1 MTTKTITDIEG
12 VYATGIH
19 AGIKAEGTKRD
30 MALIYVPDAV
40 GSAGVFTQNKFRA
53 PCLDYT
59 KRCLERGTLKAIIV
73 NSGNANAATGEQG
86 FRNAE
91 QTGEWAAQKLGL
103 SPDEIA
109 VASTGI
115 IGVQLPMDRIR
126 GGLEKLLKDPKLRD
140 GHAAA
145 DAITT
150 TDSYTKEVFVTAEI
164 AGFPVS
170 ISGIAKG
177 AGMIAPN
184 MGTML
189 SYLVTDAHLP
199 SPVLQ
204 RALEEAVSDSFNMIS
219 VDTDTSTND
228 MALLLATGKHQLPA
242 STTVFVQFRDLL
254 RSACITLAKMI
265 ARDGEGAEKLI
276 EATVQGAAT
285 KQDAR
290 TIALNIINSPLIKTA
305 IHGADP
311 NWGRV
316 IMAVG
321 KDHRCQVDPKRIDL
335 RFDTEAILKDGE
347 QLPFDRARLIA
358 HLKQEHVKIHVDLHL
373 GAESATAWGCDLTM
387 GYIKIN
393 TDYS

>member
-1 MTTKTITDIEG
+1 MTAKTITDLEG
-12 VYATGIH
+12 VFATGIH
-19 AGIKAEGTKRD
+19 AGIKSEGTKRD
-30 MALIYVPDAV
+30 MAFIYVPGAV

-59 KRCLERGTLKAIIV
+59 KRCLERGIIKAVIV

-86 FRNAE
+86 LRNAE
-91 QTGEWAAQKLGL
+91 QTAEWAAPKLGL
-103 SPDEIA
+103 TPDEIA

-115 IGVQLPMDRIR
+115 IGVQLPMERIH
-126 GGLEKLLKDPKLRD
+126 GGIEKLLQHTKLRD

-150 TDSYTKEVFVTAEI
+150 TDSYTKEVFVSAEI
-164 AGFPVS
+164 AGHQVS
-170 ISGIAKG
+170 IAGIAKG

-189 SYLVTDAHLP
+189 CYLVTDAHLP

-204 RALEEAVSDSFNMIS
+204 RALEEAVADSFNMIS

-228 MALLLATGKHQLPA
+228 MALLFATGKQQIQA

-254 RSACITLAKMI
+254 RSACIALAKMI

-276 EATVQGAAT
+276 EATVEGAAT

-335 RFDTEAILKDGE
+335 RFDTEGILQNGE
-347 QLPFDRARLIA
+347 QLPFDRARLVA
-358 HLKQEHVKIHVDLHL
+358 LLKQEHVKIYVNLHL
-373 GAESATAWGCDLTM
+373 GEGSATAWGCDLTM